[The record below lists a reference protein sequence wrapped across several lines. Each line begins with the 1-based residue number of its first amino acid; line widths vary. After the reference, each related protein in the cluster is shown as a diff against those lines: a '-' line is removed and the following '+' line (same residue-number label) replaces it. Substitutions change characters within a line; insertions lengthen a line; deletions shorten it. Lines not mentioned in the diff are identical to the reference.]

1 MKQMKVIKA
10 ILNITLII
18 LNIAASIILIKKL
31 QEDKELFERDIAPEE

>member
-1 MKQMKVIKA
+1 MKVIKA